1 MTILIRREAQSAD
14 LPGDMHPLLRR
25 VYSQRGISRSEDIE
39 HRLAGLAPPDALLN
53 IGAAVELLLAALRGQ
68 WKVLIVADYDADGA
82 TSCALAIEALHG
94 FGFNEVDYIV
104 PDRLRYGYG
113 LTPGIVEL
121 AACREPD
128 LLITVDNGVSS
139 IDGVAAAKAS
149 GMRVL
154 VTDHHLPGERL
165 PAADALVNPNQPGCG
180 FPWKSTAGVGVI
192 FYVMAALRARLREI
206 DWFGREGPPEP
217 DLRELLD
224 LVALGTVAD
233 VVSLDRNNRIL
244 VNEGLRRIRAGR
256 ARPGI
261 QALFAAADPLI
272 NPRRV
277 PADPAPASGG
287 PGPGKGGERPGGSKL
302 AMAGGKQ
309 LAGFFERASRNA
321 TATDLA
327 FRVAPRLNA
336 AGRLEDMS
344 AGIECL
350 LAEEADSAR
359 DLALQLDQINT
370 RRREVQAEMDDQ
382 AVAMLAR
389 AEAGLAAGVDS
400 GAGEAPGTGLPVGLC
415 LHDPGWHQ
423 GVVGV
428 LASRIKD
435 RLHRPVI
442 AFAGDPDDPRAEL
455 KGSARS
461 IAGFHIRDALDA
473 IASRNPGLISRFGG
487 HAMAAGLSLA
497 PESLERFRA
506 AFDEEAARQLK
517 PEQLQAVLYSDG
529 ALEPEWFTIETAQM
543 LRNAGPWGKDFP
555 EPLFDGEFVLRDQLV
570 LKEKHLRMDLSP
582 KEKPELK
589 IGAIAFNVEEWP
601 APDAEKI
608 NLAYRIEV
616 NEFRGQRKVQLVVE
630 EILSCAPSTS
640 PN

>member
-1 MTILIRREAQSAD
+1 MTKLIRREAQSAD
-14 LPGDMHPLLRR
+14 LPEDMHPLLRR
-25 VYSQRGISRSEDIE
+25 IYSQRGISRSEDIDLK
-39 HRLAGLAPPDALLN
+39 LAGLAPPDALLN
-53 IGAAVELLLAALRGQ
+53 IGKAVELLLSALRGQ
-68 WKVLIVADYDADGA
+68 WKILIVADYDADGA

-94 FGFNEVDYIV
+94 FGFSQVDYIV

-139 IDGVAAAKAS
+139 LDGVAAAKAAD
-149 GMRVL
+149 MRVL
-154 VTDHHLPGERL
+154 VTDHHLPGDRL

-192 FYVMAALRARLREI
+192 FYVMAALRAHLREMG
-206 DWFGREGPPEP
+206 WFGREGPPEP

-261 QALFAAADPLI
+261 QALFAAADPAI
-272 NPRRV
+272 NPRRA
-277 PADPAPASGG
+277 PPDPANGEPR
-287 PGPGKGGERPGGSKL
+287 PGSMGERAGGSKL
-302 AMAGGKQ
+302 GMAGAKQ
-309 LAGFFERASRNA
+309 LANFFSRVGRDA

-350 LAEEADSAR
+350 LAEDGESAR

-370 RRREVQAEMDDQ
+370 KRREIQAEMDGQ
-382 AVAMLAR
+382 AAAMLAR
-389 AEAGLAAGVDS
+389 AEAGLAAEAAS
-400 GAGEAPGTGLPVGLC
+400 GEGEAPGGGLPVGLC

-428 LASRIKD
+428 LASRVKD

-442 AFAGDPDDPRAEL
+442 AFAGDPDDPQAEL

-497 PESLERFRA
+497 PERLEKFRA
-506 AFDEEAARQLK
+506 AFEQEAARQLE

-529 ALEPEWFTIETAQM
+529 ALEPEWFSIETAQM

-555 EPLFDGEFVLRDQLV
+555 EPLFDGEFVLRDQIV
-570 LKEKHLRMDLSP
+570 LKEKHLRMDVSP
-582 KEKPELK
+582 KEDAGMTL
-589 IGAIAFNVEEWP
+589 GAIAFNVRDWP
-601 APDAEKI
+601 DPDAGEVR
-608 NLAYRIEV
+608 LVYRIDV
-616 NEFRGQRKVQLVVE
+616 NEFRGQRKLQLVVE
-630 EILSCAPSTS
+630 EILPSAGD
-640 PN
+640 